1 MALVKFSH
9 NASNH
14 ETAPF
19 VNRVFDSFF
28 NDSYLNDRVIS
39 RVPAV
44 NVAESEN
51 AFHIEFAAPGLQKS
65 DFKINIDNHTLIVS
79 AERSEESKEETK
91 VYNRREYAYGTFTR
105 SFTLPKTV
113 DINLIEAVYEAGIL
127 AVTITKKEEAKVVS
141 RSIDVK

>member
-9 NASNH
+9 STNNN
-14 ETAPF
+14 ETTPF

-51 AFHIEFAAPGLQKS
+51 AFHLEFAAPGLQKS
-65 DFKINIDNHTLIVS
+65 DFKINVDNYTLIVS
-79 AERSEESKEETK
+79 AEPAEAAKDESK
-91 VYNRREYAYGTFTR
+91 VYSRREYAYGTFTR

-113 DINLIEAVYEAGIL
+113 DINMIEAVYEAGIL
-127 AVTITKKEEAKVVS
+127 SVSIAKKEEAKAVT
-141 RSIDVK
+141 RSIEVK